1 MNVRRSPPHYSRHF
15 VPGGCKRAC
24 FLVTRSQ
31 ELSSLQILW
40 LESAHLSCKLLGFA
54 FSFHASCLPA
64 WGKSKNQILQSR
76 TWVIWAKYEIQGFRD
91 RLTPEKSFNPSAS
104 VFLPKKKQQ
113 LSITYFVGHTLAKP
127 SGRWKALYKLYAHM
141 LTLINFLC
149 ANIFFFLLHC
159 PSSHYISSLIWRMRN
174 CWQLKY
180 FLQLFFWDSEMQ
192 PLNTALCSADCFLNS
207 FVLSCVSSFSVT
219 WI

>member
-1 MNVRRSPPHYSRHF
+1 MPAPCQPGVRAKTKYCKAGHEWSERSMRPRDS
-15 VPGGCKRAC
+15 KTD
-24 FLVTRSQ
+24 L
-31 ELSSLQILW
+31 LQRN
-40 LESAHLSCKLLGFA
+40 HLTPLPQS
-54 FSFHASCLPA
+54 SCL
-64 WGKSKNQILQSR
+64 
-76 TWVIWAKYEIQGFRD
+76 
-91 RLTPEKSFNPSAS
+91 
-104 VFLPKKKQQ
+104 KKKQQ

-159 PSSHYISSLIWRMRN
+159 PSPHYISSLIWRTRN

-192 PLNTALCSADCFLNS
+192 ALNTALCSADCFLNS